1 MIVIIIADINLRIF
15 TVSAYNKDYAF
26 TKAKDFATA
35 LDTVSK
41 PGYNHLIDQE
51 HNNLRYVFRPQ
62 ESRWSILQQK
72 MTRPENLVLTN
83 SENQIIIAYTSHA

>member
-41 PGYNHLIDQE
+41 PGY
-51 HNNLRYVFRPQ
+51 
-62 ESRWSILQQK
+62 
-72 MTRPENLVLTN
+72 T
-83 SENQIIIAYTSHA
+83 II